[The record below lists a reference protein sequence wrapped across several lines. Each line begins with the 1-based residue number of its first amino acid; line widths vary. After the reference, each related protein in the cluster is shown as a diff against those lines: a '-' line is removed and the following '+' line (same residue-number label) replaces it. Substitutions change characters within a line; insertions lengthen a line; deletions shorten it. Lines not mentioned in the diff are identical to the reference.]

1 MMTAIVVFSVLLF
14 FLWLPLLG
22 GVVAIKH
29 AIALDSD
36 PALAEWTKD
45 NPDAN
50 ILRGHGGRGY

>member
-1 MMTAIVVFSVLLF
+1 MVTGLIIFGVLAF

-22 GVVAIKH
+22 GIIAIKH
-29 AIALDSD
+29 AIAIDSD
-36 PALAEWTKD
+36 PALAQWMKD